1 MKIANPV
8 HALREVSRD
17 LSLEAPIP
25 LEDGRTA
32 TALSLQW
39 EIFERSDKY
48 INEFGYENV
57 GGENVLK
64 VMDYWEKVL
73 SALSSDPDQL
83 FGVLDWIT
91 KKKIID
97 SYAYR
102 HNLEVDDYKLSA
114 LDLQY
119 HDLRPEMSLF
129 SRISAEKIV
138 SPQDVA
144 LAIENPPGD
153 TRAFFRGKCLQKWPE
168 NVIIAN
174 WDSIVFD
181 TGDQNLHRVPMMEPL
196 KGSAQHVGDLID
208 NCETVIELIE
218 SISETVK

>member
-1 MKIANPV
+1 
-8 HALREVSRD
+8 
-17 LSLEAPIP
+17 
-25 LEDGRTA
+25 
-32 TALSLQW
+32 
-39 EIFERSDKY
+39 
-48 INEFGYENV
+48 
-57 GGENVLK
+57 
-64 VMDYWEKVL
+64 MDYWERVL
-73 SALSSDPDQL
+73 SALSSNPDQL
-83 FGVLDWIT
+83 FGVLDWVT

-97 SYAYR
+97 SYADR

-138 SPQDVA
+138 SVKEVA
-144 LAIENPPGD
+144 SAIENPPD
-153 TRAFFRGKCLQKWPE
+153 ETRAFFRGKCLQKWPE
-168 NVIIAN
+168 NVIVAN

>member
-1 MKIANPV
+1 
-8 HALREVSRD
+8 
-17 LSLEAPIP
+17 
-25 LEDGRTA
+25 
-32 TALSLQW
+32 
-39 EIFERSDKY
+39 
-48 INEFGYENV
+48 
-57 GGENVLK
+57 
-64 VMDYWEKVL
+64 
-73 SALSSDPDQL
+73 
-83 FGVLDWIT
+83 
-91 KKKIID
+91 
-97 SYAYR
+97 
-102 HNLEVDDYKLSA
+102 
-114 LDLQY
+114 
-119 HDLRPEMSLF
+119 MSLF

-144 LAIENPPGD
+144 LAIENPPDD